1 MKVQTVTSGSF
12 LIDKR
17 RAEIL
22 QAFLGSCVGV
32 TLCDRKAE
40 IGGLIHLLL
49 PEPPSM
55 DLNWNPEVSAA
66 TGMPIFLDAL
76 YKRGA
81 RKENL
86 EACISGGALIDPVS
100 SVDLLLDI
108 GGRTA
113 EVVQRILEK
122 EKIFVR
128 QIEVGGYFSCCLSL
142 NLATLD
148 TIIEPIVIPAPYPVT
163 QSFKAPS
170 SEQLDEVIERLLP
183 IPQTALKIIRMIN
196 NADCSFRELARE
208 VALDQVLSARLIRMC
223 NAVSI
228 NASMKVDSIDKAM
241 LRIGEKNLLL
251 MALSFSMENF
261 ISHACQGYSLCKG
274 GLYYHSVWTA
284 NLSSRLAE
292 MTGKVRPDLA
302 YTAGLLHDIGKVILD
317 QYMDNAYPLF
327 YRRLK
332 VDGND
337 LLVAEKDLF
346 GMAHTEA
353 GHMLALKWDLPDFV
367 SDTSLY
373 HHNPEDAGR
382 NRHLANIVSAANLL
396 SLRFLPGFGVDQIDF
411 SHLGSSLAAIGFDIK
426 NIPALLAS
434 TPLTLQSAPPDE
446 PSCQRSLHTNSRS
459 R

>member
-1 MKVQTVTSGSF
+1 MKVQTVPSGSF
-12 LIDKR
+12 LIDNR
-17 RAEIL
+17 RAEML

-40 IGGLIHLLL
+40 IGGLMHLLL

-55 DLNWNPEVSAA
+55 DFSWNPEVSAV

-76 YKRGA
+76 CKRGA
-81 RKENL
+81 KRENM

-100 SVDLLLDI
+100 SLDLMLDI

-113 EVVQRILEK
+113 EMVQRILAK
-122 EKIFVR
+122 EKIFIK
-128 QIEVGGYFSCCLSL
+128 QIEIGGYFSCCLSL
-142 NLATLD
+142 NLATFE
-148 TIIEPIVIPAPYPVT
+148 TTIEPIVIPTPYPAT
-163 QSFKAPS
+163 QNFKAPTR
-170 SEQLDEVIERLLP
+170 EQLEEVIERLLP

-196 NADCSFRELARE
+196 NEDCSFRELARE
-208 VALDQVLSARLIRMC
+208 VALDQVLSARIIRMC

-228 NASMKVDSIDKAM
+228 NASKKVDSIEKAM

-251 MALSFSMENF
+251 LALSFSMENF
-261 ISHACQGYSLCKG
+261 ISHASQGYSLCKG

-284 NLSSRLAE
+284 NLSSTLAE

-332 VDGND
+332 VEGND

-346 GMAHTEA
+346 GLAHTEA

-373 HHNPEDAGR
+373 HHNPGNAGR
-382 NRHLANIVSAANLL
+382 NRDLANIIYVANLM
-396 SLRFLPGFGVDQIDF
+396 SHRFLPGCGLDQIDF
-411 SHLGSSLAAIGFDIK
+411 KHLGPSLAAIGFDIK
-426 NIPALLAS
+426 DLPALLAS
-434 TPLTLQSAPPDE
+434 TPFTMAMCS
-446 PSCQRSLHTNSRS
+446 SS
-459 R
+459 